1 MINSTNT
8 VNIDGV
14 AISALDLKKAFSID
28 NTDNFS
34 RWVVRPLA
42 LLAAIGIGV
51 AVFFASAFLI
61 MVSLALLPVLAVA
74 MWAMKTKLKRDLGQA
89 QAAESPITEGSDGPA
104 GHGQVAS

>member
-14 AISALDLKKAFSID
+14 AFRQFNIKDALSVEHS
-28 NTDNFS
+28 DNFT

-51 AVFFASAFLI
+51 AAFFASAVLI
-61 MVSLALLPVLAVA
+61 LASLALLPLLAVA
-74 MWAMKTKLKRDLGQA
+74 MWAMKTKIERELASGDA
-89 QAAESPITEGSDGPA
+89 PIDAEVAADER
-104 GHGQVAS
+104 GQVIG